1 MFCNKC
7 GNEIFIG
14 DKFCRKCGNE
24 VISSNSS
31 IKNNLKSNKNDKKII
46 GIVLGG
52 IGIFWAFIIAIIVFV
67 IFIVFSVFNRII
79 SSDFVDLLGV
89 NVPSVYSVV
98 GRKTICSFNA
108 GSSENGYSVVVDYC
122 EDEMSKRDFD
132 EYLSYLINENGYEE
146 TDSDYYRTILKDF
159 KNGKYLE
166 ITVDIE
172 EDVIYYD
179 LFYDNDSINEGI
191 M

>member
-1 MFCNKC
+1 
-7 GNEIFIG
+7 
-14 DKFCRKCGNE
+14 
-24 VISSNSS
+24 
-31 IKNNLKSNKNDKKII
+31 
-46 GIVLGG
+46 
-52 IGIFWAFIIAIIVFV
+52 
-67 IFIVFSVFNRII
+67 
-79 SSDFVDLLGV
+79 
-89 NVPSVYSVV
+89 
-98 GRKTICSFNA
+98 
-108 GSSENGYSVVVDYC
+108 
-122 EDEMSKRDFD
+122 MSKRDFD